1 MLPGKTYL
9 PQDIV
14 ALIKRRVWWV
24 LVPFAL
30 IAAITAV
37 VARKLPD
44 WYRSESLILVVP
56 QRVPE
61 GYVKS
66 TVTTRIEDRLQSIT
80 QQILS
85 RTRLERIIQDF
96 SLYADERRN
105 GIMEDIVD
113 RMRKDIEVQVIKGDA
128 FRVSYVGR
136 EPRTVMK
143 VTERLASLFIEESL
157 RDREVLAEGTSQFL
171 EAQLADARRRLVED
185 EKRVEEYRKKYA
197 GELPSQLESN
207 LQVIQ
212 NIQLQINTIVEA
224 LNRDKD
230 RRALLDRQIADLESQ
245 QAPQEAPKPDAQSTA
260 QQLELARTALSA
272 MQARLKPEHPDIQ
285 RAKRTIRE
293 LEAKLDQEALTKP
306 LGPDDSKPVSSPE
319 QTRRRRLQDLRN
331 ELLSLDQQ
339 IAHREEDEKRLREA
353 SKGYQQRVDQAPT
366 RESELAEL
374 TRDHNTLQTMY
385 SNLLTKKE
393 ESQIA
398 ANLERR
404 QIGEQFKLLDPARLA
419 EKPFRPNRVLI
430 NIGGIVGGLL
440 IGIGIVGLLEYRDTT
455 FKTDDEV
462 AATLLMPVMAVIP
475 MMQSERDRRRRIRR
489 RFVWSVGLAGTVVGC
504 IAVVVYTFVR

>member
-1 MLPGKTYL
+1 MVPGKKYRPEDFARVL
-9 PQDIV
+9 
-14 ALIKRRVWWV
+14 KRRVWLV
-24 LVPFAL
+24 LVPFA
-30 IAAITAV
+30 IVSAATAAI
-37 VARKLPD
+37 ARKLPD
-44 WYRSESLILVVP
+44 WYRSDSLILVVP

-96 SLYADERRN
+96 DLYAADRRA

-113 RMRKDIEVQVIKGDA
+113 RMRKDIDIQVIKGDA
-128 FRVSYVGR
+128 FRVSYIGR

-185 EKRVEEYRKKYA
+185 EKKVETYRKKFS

-212 NIQLQINTIVEA
+212 NTQMQIHSVLEA
-224 LNRDKD
+224 LNRDQD
-230 RRALLDRQIADLESQ
+230 RRLIIDRQIAELESR
-245 QAPQEAPKPDAQSTA
+245 PVEAPAETTVTIT
-260 QQLELARTALSA
+260 QQLTAAKSALTALEL
-272 MQARLKPEHPDIQ
+272 RLTTEHPDVQ
-285 RAKRTIRE
+285 RMKRTVQD
-293 LEAKLDQEALTKP
+293 LQAKADAEALMKP
-306 LGPDDSKPVSSPE
+306 LSNDTQEVLPPAE
-319 QTRRRRLQDLRN
+319 ALRRRRLQELRT
-331 ELLSLDQQ
+331 ELVQLDQQ
-339 IAHREEDEKRLREA
+339 IAHKQEEEKRLRA
-353 SKGYQQRVDQAPT
+353 SAGSYQQRIDMAPT

-374 TRDHNTLQTMY
+374 TRDYSTLQTLY
-385 SNLLTKKE
+385 ANLLTKKE

-419 EKPFRPNRVLI
+419 EKPFRPNRQLI
-430 NIGGIVGGLL
+430 NILGMVGGLAF
-440 IGIGIVGLLEYRDTT
+440 GIGMIAFLEYRDAS

-462 AATLLMPVMAVIP
+462 TSVLTLSVLAVIP
-475 MMQSERDRRRRIRR
+475 LMQSAAEKRRAARR
-489 RFVWSVGLAGTVVGC
+489 RFIVSFGLGSTVVGC
-504 IAVVVYTFVR
+504 IAVLVYTFVR